1 MSSLLHLKGDS
12 TSFALLLQSHPQ
24 QQQLKETNV
33 QDLIQQEYGLL
44 LHHLETIE
52 KAMEIKYSLQMLNQ
66 RNFPELAS
74 YFPQTIQDIEI
85 QQFNL
90 NLLLPKRLT
99 SSSVATSLFPT
110 ASSPNKNISDNADV
124 SEAAPHEKIALW
136 ILEKRDLINSD
147 SLSQFLQ
154 QGANQLILY
163 SIASKICSLE
173 IGQHFIDGLKYYLP
187 VCGFWSLTFPSHPQ
201 FKEDFINYILE
212 IYVKAHLSNSIN
224 PLLSNTMDHFNALIE
239 IGKATIEL
247 CQSLQEQNKPQ
258 ATMMS
263 EYYQKV
269 KIALRKTDGLT
280 LSVKNINSLFLS
292 ASSSLITD
300 IHSAASHPQATM
312 SGNLSNSRDFSN
324 NQSSTAMKPPVNSF
338 LFTTVRKMGGFA
350 IGFTVN
356 DSFQE
361 EYEGYLCWNALYLF
375 ELPVVTPNVISTN
388 NMMMSAAAVVQ
399 RKKLFAVIPLKNI
412 RIEKSIQ
419 RDDVPLLEF
428 FDITGEKMPWILY
441 NECVL
446 PSSQENVGMNV
457 NSSNTSNSSIFDVP
471 KNVEYFQQLILK
483 VSSSSSNV
491 PTGQSSYSHQNAIE
505 DWLDAFEECCWVT
518 QMTNQNN

>member
-1 MSSLLHLKGDS
+1 MSSLLQLKGDS
-12 TSFALLLQSHPQ
+12 TSSALLLQTKPPQ
-24 QQQLKETNV
+24 QQKETNV

-90 NLLLPKRLT
+90 NLILPKRLT

-110 ASSPNKNISDNADV
+110 ASSSPSKNINDNANG

-187 VCGFWSLTFPSHPQ
+187 VCGFWSLTFPSHPS
-201 FKEDFINYILE
+201 FKDDFINYILE

-269 KIALRKTDGLT
+269 KIALRRTDGLT

-300 IHSAASHPQATM
+300 IHSAASHPQAMM

-324 NQSSTAMKPPVNSF
+324 NQSTTAVKPPVNSF
-338 LFTTVRKMGGFA
+338 LFTTVRKIGGFA

-361 EYEGYLCWNALYLF
+361 EYEGYLCWNALFLF
-375 ELPVVTPNVISTN
+375 ELPVATQNVISHN
-388 NMMMSAAAVVQ
+388 NNMMMMMSAAAAVQ

-419 RDDVPLLEF
+419 RDDVPLLEI

-446 PSSQENVGMNV
+446 PSAQENLAIN
-457 NSSNTSNSSIFDVP
+457 SNSSSTTSGSSVFDVP

-483 VSSSSSNV
+483 VSSSSSH
-491 PTGQSSYSHQNAIE
+491 SYSHSHQNDIE